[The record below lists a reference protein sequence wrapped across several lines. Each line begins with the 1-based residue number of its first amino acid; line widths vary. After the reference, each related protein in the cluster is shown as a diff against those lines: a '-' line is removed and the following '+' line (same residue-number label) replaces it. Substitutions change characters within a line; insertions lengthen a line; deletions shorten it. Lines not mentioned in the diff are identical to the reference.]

1 MFTTQLK
8 FYLIIATT
16 ISLLLGGVFFA
27 DKLIREDHVSASQ
40 EETSRR
46 LNLLHNQLVF
56 NLYNNIQ
63 ILKGLPSLFA
73 INPNLPHKYFATAV
87 QKIMNNQTQIRNIA
101 AAPNLVI
108 KYMYPLEGN
117 EAALGLNY
125 RTKPEQIQS
134 VLKAKESREL
144 SLAGP
149 LELVQGGQGLISRIP
164 VYLQNDDGHEYFWGI
179 ISTVID
185 VNQFYQQSGLF
196 SSELEIEIA
205 IRGKDGLGEQGD
217 VFFGDPDI
225 FTQKH
230 IKSTIT
236 LPNGSW
242 QIAAKPINGWTEA
255 PDDIWLQRSYIFIA
269 TLLLTTLLYFF
280 IKALMTATVANLKFK
295 NFLGDSPVPY
305 ILNNNRREM
314 IFINSAF
321 TQLFGYTLND
331 FPSNEDWWLKAYPNA
346 NYREYVRSLWKEYLE
361 KFESSESTI
370 LPLEVNI
377 HCKNSDIK
385 TVLVSLSKS
394 HNDDNPITF
403 YDITERKQ
411 AEIAAKEKIEDLAF
425 YDPLTRLP
433 NRRLLVDRLTH
444 AIASSVRSGQE
455 GSLLFLDL
463 DNFKILN
470 DTLGHDMGD
479 ILLQQVAT
487 RLKSCMREGDTV
499 ARFGGDEFVIIL
511 ENLDHNPEHAVSETE
526 EVSRKVLSV
535 LNHPYLLGS
544 HEYNGSA
551 SIGSTLFDKNKSA
564 VDELLKQADIA
575 MYQAKNDGRNSF
587 RIFDPHMQAAITTR
601 VTLEKELQ
609 QAIDYQQFHVYY
621 QVQKN
626 SDHQAIGAEAL
637 IRWIH
642 PERGLIS
649 PFHFIP
655 LAEETGLIIEIGKW
669 VLNTSCRQLKL
680 WQQTELTQELTLS
693 VNVSSKQFR
702 QKNFV
707 SDVQTIVQSHNI
719 DTTKLK
725 LELTESLLLEDVD
738 DTINKMNSLAEMGI
752 RFSLDDFG
760 TGYSSLQYLKRLPLY
775 QLKIDQSF
783 VQDLATDSS
792 DQAIVR
798 TILAMAQSL
807 GLDVIAEGVETPLQE
822 QLLLAEG
829 CQQFQGYL
837 FGRPIPPDEFEA
849 LLSNLK
855 PQLKIISEVNTA
867 AI

>member
-1 MFTTQLK
+1 M
-8 FYLIIATT
+8 
-16 ISLLLGGVFFA
+16 S
-27 DKLIREDHVSASQ
+27 
-40 EETSRR
+40 
-46 LNLLHNQLVF
+46 
-56 NLYNNIQ
+56 
-63 ILKGLPSLFA
+63 
-73 INPNLPHKYFATAV
+73 
-87 QKIMNNQTQIRNIA
+87 NQTQIRNIA
-101 AAPNLVI
+101 AAPDLVI

-125 RTKPEQIQS
+125 RTQPKQIQS
-134 VLKAKESREL
+134 VLKAKQSREL

-149 LELVQGGQGLISRIP
+149 LNLVQGGLGLISRIP
-164 VYLQNDDGHEYFWGI
+164 VFLKDDDGHEYFWGI

-185 VNQFYQQSGLF
+185 VNEFYQQSGLF
-196 SSELEIEIA
+196 SSELEIEVA

-242 QIAAKPINGWTEA
+242 QIAAKPVGGWTEA
-255 PDDIWLQRSYIFIA
+255 PDDIWQQRSYILIA
-269 TLLLTTLLYFF
+269 TLLLTALLYFF
-280 IKALMTATVANLKFK
+280 IKALMTATVANLKFR
-295 NFLGDSPVPY
+295 NFLGDTPVPY

-321 TQLFGYTLND
+321 TQLFGYTLDD
-331 FPSNEDWWLKAYPNA
+331 FPSDEDWWLKAYPNA
-346 NYREYVRSLWKEYLE
+346 NYREYVRSLWKDYLE

-411 AEIAAKEKIEDLAF
+411 AEITAKEKIEDLAF

-463 DNFKILN
+463 DNFKTLN

-487 RLKSCMREGDTV
+487 RLTSCMREGDTV

-551 SIGSTLFDKNKSA
+551 SIGSTLFDKDKSA

-680 WQQTELTQELTLS
+680 WQQNELTQELTLS

-707 SDVQTIVQSHNI
+707 SDVQTIVQFNNI
-719 DTTKLK
+719 DPTKLK

-738 DTINKMNSLAEMGI
+738 DTIKKMNSLAEMGI

-783 VQDLATDSS
+783 IHDLAIDSS

-798 TILAMAQSL
+798 TIIAMAESL
-807 GLDVIAEGVETPLQE
+807 RLNVIAEGVETPLQE

-837 FGRPIPPDEFEA
+837 FGRPIPADEFEA
-849 LLSNLK
+849 LLSNIK
-855 PQLKIISEVNTA
+855 PQLKIIPEASTVS
-867 AI
+867 I